1 MSMPPPRTPQSR
13 SRAIGRVAGQGERSE
28 RERTGGFVLIAAMVI
43 LMWLVETIDIV
54 AGDLDGAGIH
64 PRDPEG
70 LVGIAA
76 SPFLHSGFAHL
87 IGNTIPFVVLG
98 AAIAV
103 GGLARTLAVVGIVA
117 GVGGLGT
124 WLTAPSNTI
133 VIGASGL
140 VFGFATYLV
149 ARGAYSRTPWHI
161 AGGLVVLVIYG
172 STLLTGLV
180 PTPGVSWQGH
190 LFGAIGGVVA
200 ARVLHRARRPAAA
213 PV

>member
-1 MSMPPPRTPQSR
+1 MYEPAHRIPPSPERPA
-13 SRAIGRVAGQGERSE
+13 RAE
-28 RERTGGFVLIAAMVI
+28 RERTGGFAVIIAMVV

-70 LVGIAA
+70 LVGVAA

-98 AAIAV
+98 LAIAV
-103 GGLARTLAVVGIVA
+103 GGLMRTLAVVGIVA
-117 GVGGLGT
+117 AVGGFGT
-124 WLTAPSNTI
+124 WLTAPASTV

-149 ARGAYSRTPWHI
+149 ARGAYSRSPWHI

-200 ARVLHRARRPAAA
+200 ARVLHRAGRPAAA

>member
-1 MSMPPPRTPQSR
+1 MSMSTPPHTPQ
-13 SRAIGRVAGQGERSE
+13 RSE
-28 RERTGGFVLIAAMVI
+28 RERTGGFVLIAAMAI
-43 LMWLVETIDIV
+43 LMWLVETIDLV

-76 SPFLHSGFAHL
+76 SPFLHAGFGHL
-87 IGNTIPFVVLG
+87 IGNTIPFLILG

-103 GGLARTLAVVGIVA
+103 GGLVRTLTVVGIVA
-117 GVGGLGT
+117 VVGGVGT
-124 WLTAPSNTI
+124 WLIAPSNSV

-149 ARGAYSRTPWHI
+149 ARGIYSRKPLHF
-161 AGGLVVLVIYG
+161 AGGLAVRVSYG
-172 STLLTGLV
+172 STLLVGLV

-200 ARVLHRARRPAAA
+200 ARTVHRARAKVAA
-213 PV
+213 PA

>member
-1 MSMPPPRTPQSR
+1 MIERPASPQR
-13 SRAIGRVAGQGERSE
+13 PE
-28 RERTGGFVLIAAMVI
+28 RERTGGFVVIAAMVI
-43 LMWLVETIDIV
+43 LMWLTETIDIV
-54 AGDLDGAGIH
+54 AGDLDSAGIH

-76 SPFLHSGFAHL
+76 SPFLHAGFGHL
-87 IGNTIPFVVLG
+87 IGNTLPFVVLG

-103 GGLARTLAVVGIVA
+103 GGLVRTLVVVGTVA
-117 GVGGLGT
+117 LVGGLGT
-124 WLTAPSNTI
+124 WLTAPSNSV

-161 AGGLVVLVIYG
+161 AGGLVVLAIYG
-172 STLLTGLV
+172 STLLVGLV

-190 LFGAIGGVVA
+190 LFGALGGLVA
-200 ARVLHRARRPAAA
+200 ARLLHRARPRATDPA
-213 PV
+213 

>member
-1 MSMPPPRTPQSR
+1 MLEPEPRTPQK
-13 SRAIGRVAGQGERSE
+13 AD
-28 RERTGGFVLIAAMVI
+28 RERTGGFAVIVAMVL

-54 AGDLDGAGIH
+54 AGNLDGAGIH

-76 SPFLHSGFAHL
+76 SPFLHSGFTHL

-98 AAIAV
+98 LAIAV
-103 GGLARTLAVVGIVA
+103 GGLVRTLAVVGIVA
-117 GVGGLGT
+117 AIGGLGT
-124 WLTAPSNTI
+124 WLTAPSNTV

-140 VFGFATYLV
+140 VFGFAAYLV
-149 ARGAYSRTPWHI
+149 ARGAYSRSPWHI
-161 AGGLVVLVIYG
+161 AGGLIVIVIYG

-180 PTPGVSWQGH
+180 PTPGISWQGH
-190 LFGAIGGVVA
+190 LFGAIGGLVA
-200 ARVLHRARRPAAA
+200 ARLLHRARRPAAA

>member
-1 MSMPPPRTPQSR
+1 MFEPEPRIPQSPGHAAR
-13 SRAIGRVAGQGERSE
+13 PPGRAARSE
-28 RERTGGFVLIAAMVI
+28 RERTGGFAVIVAMVV

-70 LVGIAA
+70 LVGVAA

-87 IGNTIPFVVLG
+87 IGNTIPFLVLG
-98 AAIAV
+98 LAIAV
-103 GGLARTLAVVGIVA
+103 GGLVRTLAVVGIVA
-117 GVGGLGT
+117 AVGGVGT
-124 WLTAPSNTI
+124 WLTAPSNTV

-149 ARGAYSRTPWHI
+149 ARGAYSRSPLHI
-161 AGGLVVLVIYG
+161 AGGLVVIVIYG

-180 PTPGVSWQGH
+180 PTPGISWQGH
-190 LFGAIGGVVA
+190 LFGAIGGLVA
-200 ARVLHRARRPAAA
+200 ARVLHRARRPGAA

>member
-1 MSMPPPRTPQSR
+1 MAMATPQR
-13 SRAIGRVAGQGERSE
+13 D
-28 RERTGGFVLIAAMVI
+28 RTGGFVFVAAMAA
-43 LMWLVETIDIV
+43 LMWAVETIDLV
-54 AGDLDGAGIH
+54 AGDLDSAGIR

-70 LVGIAA
+70 LVGIAT
-76 SPFLHSGFAHL
+76 SPFLHAGFGHL
-87 IGNTIPFVVLG
+87 IGNTIPFVALG
-98 AAIAV
+98 AAIAI
-103 GGLARTLAVVGIVA
+103 GGLMRTLVVTGIVA

-124 WLTAPSNTI
+124 WLTAPSNSV

-161 AGGLVVLVIYG
+161 VGGLVVIVIYG

-190 LFGAIGGVVA
+190 LFGAVGGAVA
-200 ARVLHRARRPAAA
+200 ARVLHRARRTAAA

>member
-1 MSMPPPRTPQSR
+1 MSFPPPRTPPSR
-13 SRAIGRVAGQGERSE
+13 SRAIGAPAEGARSE
-28 RERTGGFVLIAAMVI
+28 RERTGGFVVIAAMVL
-43 LMWLVETIDIV
+43 LMWLVETVDVV

-64 PRDPEG
+64 PRDVDG
-70 LVGIAA
+70 LPGIAA

-87 IGNTIPFVVLG
+87 IGNTIPFLVLG

-103 GGLARTLAVVGIVA
+103 GGLVRTLAVVGIVA
-117 GVGGLGT
+117 AVGGLGT
-124 WLTAPSNTI
+124 WLTAPSNTV

-161 AGGLVVLVIYG
+161 VGGLVVLVIYG

-190 LFGAIGGVVA
+190 LFGAVGGVVA

>member
-1 MSMPPPRTPQSR
+1 MLEPEPRTTPQR
-13 SRAIGRVAGQGERSE
+13 SD
-28 RERTGGFVLIAAMVI
+28 RERTGGVAVIVAMVI
-43 LMWLVETIDIV
+43 LMWLVETIDMV
-54 AGDLDGAGIH
+54 AGNLDGAGIH

-98 AAIAV
+98 LAIAV
-103 GGLARTLAVVGIVA
+103 GGLVRTLAVVGIVA
-117 GVGGLGT
+117 FVGGLGT
-124 WLTAPSNTI
+124 WLTAPSNTV

-149 ARGAYSRTPWHI
+149 ARGAYTRTPWHI
-161 AGGLVVLVIYG
+161 VGGLVVIVIYG

-180 PTPGVSWQGH
+180 PTPGISWQGH
-190 LFGAIGGVVA
+190 LFGAVGGVVA
-200 ARVLHRARRPAAA
+200 AWAVHASTRRTSPAAS
-213 PV
+213 

>member
-1 MSMPPPRTPQSR
+1 MLEPELRPTTKPQR
-13 SRAIGRVAGQGERSE
+13 SD
-28 RERTGGFVLIAAMVI
+28 RERTGGFVLIVAMVL

-54 AGDLDGAGIH
+54 AGNLDGAGIH

-98 AAIAV
+98 LAIAV
-103 GGLARTLAVVGIVA
+103 GGLMRTLTVVGIVA
-117 GVGGLGT
+117 FVGGLGT
-124 WLTAPSNTI
+124 WLTAPSNTV

-149 ARGAYSRTPWHI
+149 ARGAYTRTPWHI
-161 AGGLVVLVIYG
+161 VGGLVVLVIYG

-180 PTPGVSWQGH
+180 PTPGISWQGH
-190 LFGAIGGVVA
+190 LFGAIGGLVA
-200 ARVLHRARRPAAA
+200 ARVLHRARRGAAQ

>member
-1 MSMPPPRTPQSR
+1 MLEPELRPTTKPQR
-13 SRAIGRVAGQGERSE
+13 SD
-28 RERTGGFVLIAAMVI
+28 RERTGGFVLIVAMVL

-54 AGDLDGAGIH
+54 AGNLDGAGIH

-98 AAIAV
+98 LAIAV
-103 GGLARTLAVVGIVA
+103 GGLVRTLAVVGIVA
-117 GVGGLGT
+117 IVGGLGT
-124 WLTAPSNTI
+124 WLTAPSNTV

-161 AGGLVVLVIYG
+161 VGGLVVLVIYG
-172 STLLTGLV
+172 STLLVGLV

-190 LFGAIGGVVA
+190 LFGAVGGVLA
-200 ARVLHRARRPAAA
+200 ARVLHRMRRPAAR

>member
-1 MSMPPPRTPQSR
+1 MIDPEPRTTLQ
-13 SRAIGRVAGQGERSE
+13 RSE
-28 RERTGGFVLIAAMVI
+28 RERTGGFIVIAAMVI

-64 PRDPEG
+64 PRDVDG
-70 LVGIAA
+70 LPGIAA
-76 SPFLHSGFAHL
+76 SPFLHAGFGHL
-87 IGNTIPFVVLG
+87 IGNTLPFLVLG

-103 GGLARTLAVVGIVA
+103 GGLVRTLAVVGIVA
-117 GVGGLGT
+117 VVGGLGT
-124 WLTAPSNTI
+124 WLTAPSYTV

-149 ARGAYSRTPWHI
+149 ARGAYTRTPWHI
-161 AGGLVVLVIYG
+161 VGGLVVLVIYG

-180 PTPGVSWQGH
+180 PTPGISWQGH
-190 LFGAIGGVVA
+190 LFGAIGGLIA
-200 ARVLHRARRPAAA
+200 ARVLHRARRGAAQ